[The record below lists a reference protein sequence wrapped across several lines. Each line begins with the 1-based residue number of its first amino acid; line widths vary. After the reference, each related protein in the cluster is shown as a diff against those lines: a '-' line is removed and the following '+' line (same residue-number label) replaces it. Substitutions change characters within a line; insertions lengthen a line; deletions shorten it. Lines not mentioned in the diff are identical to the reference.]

1 MMWVWLAN
9 LSPRLWDRRC
19 FPCQSIFIRF
29 LVVTW
34 LILQAFSG
42 EDIPTA
48 QSRWE
53 MQAHQKWHGIFSA
66 VWFTSKF
73 ELKVQKC
80 YFEKLSSSQFLCALI
95 CQGYIWRARKIRY
108 IYVDIWTFSDKIL
121 WKNNFSTLFNL
132 IGWWCYLSHF
142 HFTQIF
148 ASIAWSLCRGVTTDR
163 NGLKLILLP
172 GVQFF

>member
-1 MMWVWLAN
+1 M
-9 LSPRLWDRRC
+9 
-19 FPCQSIFIRF
+19 
-29 LVVTW
+29 
-34 LILQAFSG
+34 QAFSG

-132 IGWWCYLSHF
+132 IGRWCYLSH
-142 HFTQIF
+142 
-148 ASIAWSLCRGVTTDR
+148 SLHSDLCLHS
-163 NGLKLILLP
+163 LKPLSRSHYRSKWFKVNSSARCTVLLDFLTP
-172 GVQFF
+172 L